1 LTRSYVAAV
10 AGGINY
16 TVAVLAS
23 ASVGTTFQGV
33 ATIHRPQERG
43 PAAPRLDELDL
54 EAHLADPALKQR
66 FVTPMFDII
75 APRYDRFTRVF
86 SFGMDR
92 RWKAEL
98 TSWMATAIAPR
109 SRVLDLACGTGDLA
123 FAAGAR
129 AVDGDVL
136 GVDASS
142 RMIELA
148 RLRAQTEA
156 PCGNVRFTVGDISM
170 LDVQS
175 ASIDAVT
182 GGYAL
187 RNVPDYTRAV
197 AEIARVLKPGGVVTT
212 LDFYR
217 PESPVWRRL
226 FLAYLSVAGNWIGW
240 LWHRQPVVY
249 GYIAPSIDHFVS
261 WQRFSRTLAEHG
273 LEVESVR
280 TKLLGGVAIHIARRV
295 ASA

>member
-1 LTRSYVAAV
+1 M
-10 AGGINY
+10 
-16 TVAVLAS
+16 
-23 ASVGTTFQGV
+23 
-33 ATIHRPQERG
+33 ATIHRPHEQASTG
-43 PAAPRLDELDL
+43 PRLDELDL
-54 EAHLADPALKQR
+54 EAHLADPALKQQ

-98 TSWMATAIAPR
+98 TSWMATAIGPG

-129 AVDGDVL
+129 ATEGDVL
-136 GVDASS
+136 GVDASPM
-142 RMIELA
+142 MIELA
-148 RLRAQTEA
+148 RARAAKEA
-156 PCGNVRFTVGDISM
+156 PRGNVRFTVGDIST
-170 LDVQS
+170 LDIPS
-175 ASIDAVT
+175 GSIDAIT
-182 GGYAL
+182 AGYAL
-187 RNVPDYTRAV
+187 RNVPDYTRTV

-217 PESPVWRRL
+217 PELPVWRRL
-226 FLAYLSVAGNWIGW
+226 FLGYLAVAGNWIGW

-261 WQRFSRTLAEHG
+261 WQRFSRTLSEHG

-280 TKLLGGVAIHIARRV
+280 TKLLGGVAIHIARR
-295 ASA
+295 AAGT

>member
-1 LTRSYVAAV
+1 
-10 AGGINY
+10 
-16 TVAVLAS
+16 
-23 ASVGTTFQGV
+23 V
-33 ATIHRPQERG
+33 ATIHSPHERAS
-43 PAAPRLDELDL
+43 AAPRLDELDL
-54 EAHLADPALKQR
+54 NAHLADPALKQR

-98 TSWMATAIAPR
+98 TSWMAMAIGPR
-109 SRVLDLACGTGDLA
+109 ARVLDLACGTGDLA

-129 AVDGDVL
+129 ATEGDVL
-136 GVDASS
+136 GVDASPV
-142 RMIELA
+142 MIELA
-148 RLRAQTEA
+148 LRRASKEA
-156 PCGNVRFTVGDISM
+156 PRGNVRFTVGDIST
-170 LDVQS
+170 LDVPS
-175 ASIDAVT
+175 GSIDAIT
-182 GGYAL
+182 AGYAL
-187 RNVPDYTRAV
+187 RNVPDYARTV

-217 PESPVWRRL
+217 PESVVWRRL
-226 FLAYLSVAGNWIGW
+226 FLGYLSVAGNAIGW

-280 TKLLGGVAIHIARRV
+280 TKLLGGVAIHIARRGV
-295 ASA
+295 GA

>member
-1 LTRSYVAAV
+1 
-10 AGGINY
+10 
-16 TVAVLAS
+16 
-23 ASVGTTFQGV
+23 
-33 ATIHRPQERG
+33 
-43 PAAPRLDELDL
+43 
-54 EAHLADPALKQR
+54 
-66 FVTPMFDII
+66 MFDII

-98 TSWMATAIAPR
+98 TAWMAGAIGPS

-136 GVDASS
+136 GVDASTA
-142 RMIELA
+142 MIGLA
-148 RLRAQTEA
+148 RSRAVAEA
-156 PCGNVRFTVGDISM
+156 RRGNVRFAVGDIST
-170 LDVQS
+170 LDLPA

-197 AEIARVLKPGGVVTT
+197 AEIARVLKPGGVVAT

-217 PESPVWRRL
+217 PESWVWRRL
-226 FLAYLSVAGNWIGW
+226 FLSYLSVAGNWIGW

-261 WQRFSRTLAEHG
+261 WRQFSRTLADHG
-273 LEVESVR
+273 FRVESVR
-280 TKLLGGVAIHIARRV
+280 TKLLGGVAIHVARR
-295 ASA
+295 A